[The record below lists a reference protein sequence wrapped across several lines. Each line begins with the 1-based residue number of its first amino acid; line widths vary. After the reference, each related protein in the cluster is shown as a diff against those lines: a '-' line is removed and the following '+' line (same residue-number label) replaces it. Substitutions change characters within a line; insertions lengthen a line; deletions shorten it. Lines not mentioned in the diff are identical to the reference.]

1 LEEQTTKV
9 AMLEGGRAGAVMGRT
24 ARRKRSGRETNL
36 RNFIS
41 SSDGVAYGDDILSN
55 EVCNKA

>member
-9 AMLEGGRAGAVMGRT
+9 AMLEGGRAEAVMGRT
-24 ARRKRSGRETNL
+24 ARRKRSGRETTL
-36 RNFIS
+36 RDFIS
-41 SSDGVAYGDDILSN
+41 PLDSVAYGDDILSN